1 MEYKFGKKVGYHD
14 GHFWRGG
21 HELDAALGAA
31 YGCNGEQGPARTGIA
46 RVQGYDI
53 YRTSEGQLV
62 AVSCLDAYQIEE
74 VA

>member
-21 HELDAALGAA
+21 HELDEALGAA

-53 YRTSEGQLV
+53 YRTGDRLV
-62 AVSCLDAYQIEE
+62 AVSCLDAYEVEE